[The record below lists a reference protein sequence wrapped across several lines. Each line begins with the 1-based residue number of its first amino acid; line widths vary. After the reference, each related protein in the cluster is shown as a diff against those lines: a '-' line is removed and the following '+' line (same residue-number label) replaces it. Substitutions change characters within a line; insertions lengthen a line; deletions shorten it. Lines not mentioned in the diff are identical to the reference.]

1 MDQSMISIEQDH
13 YGILL
18 EIRDAVKRSVVAT
31 IRQWNSPDSMPGDN
45 ECLVRNLEGFAAG
58 DQVLIIRVNDLPD
71 ELQ

>member
-1 MDQSMISIEQDH
+1 MDRSMISIEQDH

-18 EIRDAVKRSVVAT
+18 EIRDAVKRSTVAT
-31 IRQWNSPDSMPGDN
+31 ISKWSGSDSLPGDK

-58 DQVLIIRVNDLPD
+58 EQVLIIRVNDLPD